1 LLDNAV
7 ARVTERHSFAGSQG
21 VTFRFAK
28 TGAARGWWGRDTQGR
43 ARYTIEGVAFD
54 ITPITVEIRKAAD

>member
-1 LLDNAV
+1 
-7 ARVTERHSFAGSQG
+7 VTERHSFAGREG
-21 VTFRFAK
+21 VTYRFAK

-54 ITPITVEIRKAAD
+54 ITPITVAIRKAAD